1 LSREL
6 SDKWRKVL
14 HTAAA
19 IPSPLNFFDGTIHM
33 GPAVVMRG
41 DKRAIEY
48 YETLLAE
55 MNDCIDQGFG
65 SVENEKFRLYWEGM
79 PIWCKLRAHS
89 ELFAAHNTCVVAST
103 YCNSWIFDQLNPD
116 DPFMSMAKAYTELFI
131 TRSDEWKEGYF
142 QKMIDLYKVDG
153 IIYHDART
161 CPNNSN
167 TRYGMPARFAKKSKL
182 PYIIIQADLND
193 LRCLSEEQTKTN
205 IEAFIE
211 QLSEGK

>member
-1 LSREL
+1 
-6 SDKWRKVL
+6 
-14 HTAAA
+14 
-19 IPSPLNFFDGTIHM
+19 
-33 GPAVVMRG
+33 
-41 DKRAIEY
+41 
-48 YETLLAE
+48 
-55 MNDCIDQGFG
+55 
-65 SVENEKFRLYWEGM
+65 
-79 PIWCKLRAHS
+79 
-89 ELFAAHNTCVVAST
+89 
-103 YCNSWIFDQLNPD
+103 
-116 DPFMSMAKAYTELFI
+116 MSMAKAYTELFI

-142 QKMIDLYKVDG
+142 QRMIDLYKVDG